1 MMALFIDVH
10 HTAARGLDAETLA
23 EVHSR
28 DVAIQDSY
36 GVRFLRYW
44 FDPVTGKTFCLSEAP
59 SMEAVNAVHQQAN
72 GTMADEIFVVY
83 EGQ

>member
-1 MMALFIDVH
+1 MALFIDVH
-10 HTAARGLDAETLA
+10 HAAAKDMDAAAAA
-23 EVHSR
+23 EMHSR

-59 SMEAVNAVHQQAN
+59 SMEAVNAVHQQAH
-72 GTMADEIFVVY
+72 GAMADEIFVVY

>member
-1 MMALFIDVH
+1 MALFIDVH
-10 HTAARGLDAETLA
+10 HTAAKDLDTQTMA
-23 EVHSR
+23 EVHAR
-28 DVAIQDSY
+28 DLAIQDRY

-59 SMEAVNAVHQQAN
+59 SMEAVNAVHQNAN
-72 GTMADEIFVVY
+72 GIMADEIFVVY

>member
-10 HTAARGLDAETLA
+10 HTAAKDLDAQTMA
-23 EVHSR
+23 EVHRR
-28 DVAIQDSY
+28 DLAIQDRY

-44 FDPVTGKTFCLSEAP
+44 FDPVTGKAFCLSEAP
-59 SMEAVNAVHQQAN
+59 SMEAVNAVHQEAN
-72 GTMADEIFVVY
+72 GLTADEIFVVY